1 MPRVRRRSWYVRAWI
16 VDVAQAIIV
25 SLVLQSIEFP
35 TRRGVKGSER
45 LFAASVIGNGIFVIF
60 ASDGAGL
67 RLQWAIIPMEWASL
81 PLLY

>member
-45 LFAASVIGNGIFVIF
+45 LFAPSVIGNEIVVISV
-60 ASDGAGL
+60 SDGAGL
-67 RLQWAIIPMEWASL
+67 HLQWAIIPMELASL
-81 PLLY
+81 LLLY